1 MIGTIVLSCTLQEDT
16 IWEVL
21 VRSLG
26 RKSML
31 QRVWQQERI

>member
-1 MIGTIVLSCTLQEDT
+1 MIGTIVWRHTLHEDT

-21 VRSLG
+21 VRSIG